1 MYSPPVPSVHPP
13 FARGWLR
20 VARFGSR
27 SRHSLTNNATRGP
40 RTRRPAD
47 VSAVAVPAA
56 SCMAPCL
63 PKPIDTATRRR
74 GGLPAPIT
82 KRRPH
87 PTPPPTPYP
96 LPPSPSKLGI
106 ERRSGWRRGGSAR
119 RTRPPVGDGVLA
131 SPLVWPLGPIY
142 GVGRTSWVRRWA
154 QRSISSLVGG
164 APTLAMPTGMPWTTG
179 IVLMPSSSFL
189 ISW

>member
-82 KRRPH
+82 
-87 PTPPPTPYP
+87 

-154 QRSISSLVGG
+154 QRSISSLLGG